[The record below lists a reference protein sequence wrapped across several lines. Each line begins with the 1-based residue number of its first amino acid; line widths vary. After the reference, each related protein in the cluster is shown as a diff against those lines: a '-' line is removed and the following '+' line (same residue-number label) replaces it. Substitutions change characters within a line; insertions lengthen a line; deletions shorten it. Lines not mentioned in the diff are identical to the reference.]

1 VEMSFSMIKARIGET
16 PDPAERRRATRVPVE
31 LDARV
36 RELGAEG
43 VEARVLNISES
54 GFMAETDGSFEV
66 GSRVW
71 LMLPGRDRANAVVK
85 WVAGDKIGAEF
96 AEPLLLEELRA
107 GDDL

>member
-1 VEMSFSMIKARIGET
+1 MIKARIAEA
-16 PDPAERRRATRVPVE
+16 DPTDRRREPRYRVEVE
-31 LDARV
+31 GKV

-43 VEARVLNISES
+43 AEARVLNISEK
-54 GFMAETDGSFEV
+54 GFMAESASEFEV

-96 AEPLLLEELRA
+96 SEPLPLEDLRTEQNS
-107 GDDL
+107 

>member
-1 VEMSFSMIKARIGET
+1 MEMSFSMIKARIGES

-31 LDARV
+31 FDARV

-85 WVAGDKIGAEF
+85 WAAGDKIGAEF
-96 AEPLLLEELRA
+96 AEPMPLEELRA
-107 GDDL
+107 REDL